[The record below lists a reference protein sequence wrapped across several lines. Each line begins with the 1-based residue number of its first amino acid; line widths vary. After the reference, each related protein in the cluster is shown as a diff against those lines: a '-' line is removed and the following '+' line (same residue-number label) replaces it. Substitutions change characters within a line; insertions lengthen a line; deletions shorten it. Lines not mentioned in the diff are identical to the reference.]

1 MSTVDAA
8 IIKHIANGND
18 IPSED
23 VLTRFEGQLG
33 VLGDDQYAVEIPFDQ
48 RVFSPGN
55 ILRLRNKTN
64 GQIDS
69 FVVVLFGTPSLPQG
83 DNNTIL
89 INTSTNEEIMAKII
103 CTGNTSDPC
112 GLVVYKDRPDYK
124 GFDDTKVIDPEV
136 GLFINEQ
143 MSYKTL
149 NTVLR
154 YSKYYLIKSQ

>member
-23 VLTRFEGQLG
+23 VLTRFEGQFG
-33 VLGDDQYAVEIPFDQ
+33 APSDVNYEVDIPFDQ

-89 INTSTNEEIMAKII
+89 INTSTNEEIMAKTVS
-103 CTGNTSDPC
+103 TGYTNDPC
-112 GLVVYKDRPDYK
+112 ALLVYKDKSNYE